1 MKLNTLMLVLLSI
14 FFLVHN
20 LLAQQPGTGMLID
33 NEAYAAL
40 PKTAPLTR
48 GDFDNLPSSAD
59 LRKFAPTPGNQ
70 GQTGTCT
77 AWSSAYH
84 ARTIA
89 ESVHLNRTNKAEIN
103 ANTFSPSYVYNQI
116 RLQPGCKNGTYIH
129 TALDLM
135 KKEGVAKYADVG
147 FNCEKQIG
155 YNEKQQASPFRILGY
170 KTLFD
175 HRSNNKILPTKK
187 SLANNH
193 PVVIGMNCAP
203 SFFRVSG
210 VWTPTNEERTKQFG
224 GHAMVAVGYDDNKYG
239 GSFLIMNSWGSNW
252 GNDGFI
258 WIKYQDFNDFVFQG
272 YEMIGK
278 MPEQKDF
285 EGMLT
290 LNLQDGGSM
299 QSQFIPSQGIYRI
312 TKPYPSGTKFQIAIT
327 NNKPAYV
334 YAFGSD
340 LTKES
345 FRIFPHLE
353 GISPFLSY
361 KNSTVVIPGEDYY
374 VRMNDTKGMDYICVL
389 YSSEAIEIDQV
400 MQEVENAPGQNFKER
415 LLNVLGNGAV
425 GSSKINYSAN
435 QAAFTGSFSGNGIIP
450 LIIELEHI

>member
-1 MKLNTLMLVLLSI
+1 
-14 FFLVHN
+14 
-20 LLAQQPGTGMLID
+20 
-33 NEAYAAL
+33 
-40 PKTAPLTR
+40 
-48 GDFDNLPSSAD
+48 
-59 LRKFAPTPGNQ
+59 
-70 GQTGTCT
+70 
-77 AWSSAYH
+77 
-84 ARTIA
+84 
-89 ESVHLNRTNKAEIN
+89 
-103 ANTFSPSYVYNQI
+103 
-116 RLQPGCKNGTYIH
+116 
-129 TALDLM
+129 
-135 KKEGVAKYADVG
+135 
-147 FNCEKQIG
+147 
-155 YNEKQQASPFRILGY
+155 
-170 KTLFD
+170 
-175 HRSNNKILPTKK
+175 
-187 SLANNH
+187 
-193 PVVIGMNCAP
+193 
-203 SFFRVSG
+203 
-210 VWTPTNEERTKQFG
+210 
-224 GHAMVAVGYDDNKYG
+224 
-239 GSFLIMNSWGSNW
+239 MNSWGSNW